1 MNNNDLSYIE
11 LLRTEMELR
20 NYSARTIHTY
30 ASLLISMQR
39 SLGIPLDAI
48 GIEGLKGYLHKR
60 IIQQGVSVSS
70 VNQSISAYKL
80 LHEDIL
86 HRPWEAFRFKRPR
99 RELKIPV
106 VLSVQEVQR
115 LVHATSNI
123 KHRAILML
131 AYSAGLR
138 KSEVMQIKP
147 NAIDSERMQL
157 RVVQGKGKKDR
168 NSILSIKTLE
178 ILRLYYRLHRPQ
190 KYLFESQA
198 RQGRPL
204 SARSLDHMIKASAAK
219 AGIKKKVSFHTLRHC
234 FATHLLEQGVNLRL
248 IQSLLGHSSL
258 KTTTIYLHVARINP
272 AGIVSPL
279 DSMNI

>member
-115 LVHATSNI
+115 LIHATSNI

-157 RVVQGKGKKDR
+157 RVVQGKGNKDR
-168 NSILSIKTLE
+168 YSILSIKTLE
-178 ILRLYYRLHRPQ
+178 ILRLYFRLHRP
-190 KYLFESQA
+190 KIYLFESQA

-204 SARSLDHMIKASAAK
+204 SARSLDHMIKTSAAK